1 MPTSDNRLPRF
12 GMVAAL
18 LAPFRGTVLHY
29 AVAYLDAVVLGA
41 TRDML
46 DRQVRGLRKCHRVI
60 NPSSK
65 IHAAGTDD

>member
-1 MPTSDNRLPRF
+1 MASI
-12 GMVAAL
+12 

-46 DRQVRGLRKCHRVI
+46 DRQVRVSPRNKHAYAPWSLR
-60 NPSSK
+60 
-65 IHAAGTDD
+65 AGVVCGEDRRRG